1 MLARIQ
7 KDITCYKRIKT
18 MKYIFKTQK
27 SIEIK
32 LVMNQEQID
41 KDVKA
46 TIIVILNDVIQ
57 NMLSMGKNLS
67 CETYTIKKD

>member
-1 MLARIQ
+1 
-7 KDITCYKRIKT
+7 